1 MEGLAGVSLVKLGQI
16 FDLDNI
22 CTVELYFS
30 DLLYEILEQHAN
42 VFYSRKLRSVPSW
55 KNRCK

>member
-22 CTVELYFS
+22 RTMELYFS
-30 DLLYEILEQHAN
+30 DLLYEILEHYAN
-42 VFYSRKLRSVPSW
+42 VFCSR
-55 KNRCK
+55 N